1 MEISTLQTGQIA
13 HTYQHI
19 DFEGDGWAEQLR
31 NMEEA
36 ASNLCAADREQAQI
50 LYLTNMANADVL
62 GYIDLLAETAED
74 MAERGLAE
82 DKLDDIITELN
93 LARNTWCHH
102 PKGYTPP
109 SADYLLE
116 VSPRHHHFFASYGNA
131 FEEHDKRIAWLDSI
145 RHQLTASFPNFSC
158 SFPK

>member
-1 MEISTLQTGQIA
+1 MSHTGTCIREQLARIEQIA

-36 ASNLCAADREQAQI
+36 ASNLSAADWEQAQI
-50 LYLTNMANADVL
+50 LCLTNMANADVL
-62 GYIDLLAETAED
+62 GYIDQLAETAED
-74 MAERGLAE
+74 MAERGLA
-82 DKLDDIITELN
+82 DDNLDDIIAELN

-102 PKGYTPP
+102 PQGYTPQ

-116 VSPRHHHFFASYGNA
+116 VPPKHHHFFAPYGNA
-131 FEEHDKRIAWLDSI
+131 FEEHDKRTAWLDSI
-145 RHQLTASFPNFSC
+145 RHQLGTH
-158 SFPK
+158 